1 VPAARVAPAGVLGEH
16 RVVTGKS
23 PAERALDLFV
33 YAPLGLALSAR
44 DLLPDL
50 VEKGRNQLTGQVS
63 SARFVGQFAVKQG
76 SKQANKA
83 FERARASA
91 EATLAE
97 RLESAGVET
106 GARNGTAADG
116 ARPPATPPRP
126 TPAAAHVAPTEVRP
140 EPTTVRP
147 TPTRAASPTPAA
159 AGPAPSP
166 EPVRA
171 EPATPGAPAPLAD
184 TLAIPA
190 YDSLS
195 ASQVVPRLS
204 SLSPSELEAVREY
217 ETAHRGRKTILNRV
231 AQLSS

>member
-1 VPAARVAPAGVLGEH
+1 M
-16 RVVTGKS
+16 TSKS

-50 VEKGRNQLTGQVS
+50 VEKGRKQLTGQVN

-83 FERARASA
+83 FERARATA
-91 EATLAE
+91 EATLTE
-97 RLESAGVET
+97 RLDAAGVDA
-106 GARNGTAADG
+106 GARNGAAAPPHA
-116 ARPPATPPRP
+116 ARPTSS
-126 TPAAAHVAPTEVRP
+126 AAARTAPPAVRP
-140 EPTTVRP
+140 QPTQVRP
-147 TPTRAASPTPAA
+147 TPTPAASPTPAA
-159 AGPAPSP
+159 AQPAPAP

-171 EPATPGAPAPLAD
+171 EPATPGVPAPLAD
-184 TLAIPA
+184 TLAIPS

-217 ETAHRGRKTILNRV
+217 EAAHRGRKTILNRI
-231 AQLSS
+231 AQLS

>member
-1 VPAARVAPAGVLGEH
+1 VVGDSGEH
-16 RVVTGKS
+16 REVTSKT

-50 VEKGRNQLTGQVS
+50 VERGRQQLNGQVTQ
-63 SARFVGQFAVKQG
+63 AKVVGQFAVTQG
-76 SKQANKA
+76 SKQAGKA

-91 EATLAE
+91 EATLASRVGE
-97 RLESAGVET
+97 
-106 GARNGTAADG
+106 DG
-116 ARPPATPPRP
+116 APTPPGPPASTAP
-126 TPAAAHVAPTEVRP
+126 APTVVRP
-140 EPTTVRP
+140 EPSHVRA
-147 TPTRAASPTPAA
+147 TPAPAAAPTPAS
-159 AGPAPSP
+159 AGPAPAP

-171 EPATPGAPAPLAD
+171 EPASSGAAPAPLAG

-204 SLSPSELEAVREY
+204 GLSPTELAAVRDY
-217 ETAHRGRKTILNRV
+217 EAAHRGRKTILNRV
-231 AQLSS
+231 AQLQAS

>member
-1 VPAARVAPAGVLGEH
+1 
-16 RVVTGKS
+16 VTSKS

-50 VEKGRNQLTGQVS
+50 VEKGRKQLTGQVN

-83 FERARASA
+83 FERARATA

-97 RLESAGVET
+97 RLDAAGVDT
-106 GARNGTAADG
+106 GARNGAAAPAQA
-116 ARPPATPPRP
+116 ARPTP
-126 TPAAAHVAPTEVRP
+126 TPAARTAPPAVRPQPTQVRPAPTP
-140 EPTTVRP
+140 
-147 TPTRAASPTPAA
+147 AASPTPAA
-159 AGPAPSP
+159 AQPAPAP

-171 EPATPGAPAPLAD
+171 EPATPGVPAPLAD
-184 TLAIPA
+184 TLAIPS

-217 ETAHRGRKTILNRV
+217 EAAHRGRKTILNRI
-231 AQLSS
+231 AQLS

>member
-1 VPAARVAPAGVLGEH
+1 
-16 RVVTGKS
+16 VTSKS

-44 DLLPDL
+44 DLLPEL
-50 VEKGRNQLTGQVS
+50 VEKGRKQLTGQVN

-83 FERARASA
+83 FEKARASA
-91 EATLAE
+91 EATLTD
-97 RLESAGVET
+97 RLEAAGVDT
-106 GARNGTAADG
+106 GARNGAAADG
-116 ARPPATPPRP
+116 ARRPSPPPRP
-126 TPAAAHVAPTEVRP
+126 TTTAAHVAPAEVRP
-140 EPTTVRP
+140 EPTRVRP
-147 TPTRAASPTPAA
+147 TPTVAASPTPAA
-159 AGPAPSP
+159 AEPGPAP

-171 EPATPGAPAPLAD
+171 EPATPGLAAPLAD

-204 SLSPSELEAVREY
+204 SLSPAELEAVREY
-217 ETAHRGRKTILNRV
+217 EAAHRGRKTILNRV
-231 AQLSS
+231 AQLSA

>member
-1 VPAARVAPAGVLGEH
+1 MGVVGEH
-16 RVVTGKS
+16 REVTGKS

-44 DLLPDL
+44 DLLPEL
-50 VEKGRNQLTGQVS
+50 VEKGRKQLTGQVS

-83 FERARASA
+83 FEKARASA

-97 RLESAGVET
+97 RLEAAGVDT
-106 GARNGTAADG
+106 GGRNGAAAD
-116 ARPPATPPRP
+116 RPRQPAPASRP
-126 TPAAAHVAPTEVRP
+126 TPTAAHIAPTEVRP
-140 EPTTVRP
+140 EPTPVRP
-147 TPTRAASPTPAA
+147 TPTAAASPTPAA
-159 AGPAPSP
+159 AEPVPAP

-171 EPATPGAPAPLAD
+171 EPATPGVPAPLAEA
-184 TLAIPA
+184 LAIPA

-204 SLSPSELEAVREY
+204 NLSPAELEAVREY
-217 ETAHRGRKTILNRV
+217 EAAHRGRKTILNRV

>member
-1 VPAARVAPAGVLGEH
+1 
-16 RVVTGKS
+16 VTSKS

-50 VEKGRNQLTGQVS
+50 VEKGRKQLTGQVN

-83 FERARASA
+83 FERARATA
-91 EATLAE
+91 EATLTD
-97 RLESAGVET
+97 RLDAAGVDT
-106 GARNGTAADG
+106 GARNGAA
-116 ARPPATPPRP
+116 APPRAARP
-126 TPAAAHVAPTEVRP
+126 TPTAAHVAPTEVP
-140 EPTTVRP
+140 PQPTQVRP
-147 TPTRAASPTPAA
+147 TPTPAASPTPAA
-159 AGPAPSP
+159 AGPAPAP

-171 EPATPGAPAPLAD
+171 EPATPGVPAPLAD

-204 SLSPSELEAVREY
+204 SLSPAELEAVREY
-217 ETAHRGRKTILNRV
+217 EAAHRGRKTILNRI
-231 AQLSS
+231 AQLS

>member
-1 VPAARVAPAGVLGEH
+1 VGDSGEH
-16 RVVTGKS
+16 REVTSKT

-44 DLLPDL
+44 DLLPGL
-50 VEKGRNQLTGQVS
+50 VERGRQQLNGQMTQAKV
-63 SARFVGQFAVKQG
+63 VGQFAVQQG
-76 SKQANKA
+76 SKQAGKA

-91 EATLAE
+91 ESSVASRLGEDVAPE
-97 RLESAGVET
+97 R
-106 GARNGTAADG
+106 
-116 ARPPATPPRP
+116 PATPAP
-126 TPAAAHVAPTEVRP
+126 APTSVRP
-140 EPTTVRP
+140 EPTHVRA
-147 TPTRAASPTPAA
+147 TPAPAATPTPAS
-159 AGPAPSP
+159 AGPAPAP

-171 EPATPGAPAPLAD
+171 EPPPTPGAPAPLAS

-204 SLSPSELEAVREY
+204 GLSPAELAAVRDY

-231 AQLSS
+231 AQLQAS

>member
-1 VPAARVAPAGVLGEH
+1 
-16 RVVTGKS
+16 VTSKS

-50 VEKGRNQLTGQVS
+50 VEKGRKQLTGQVS

-83 FERARASA
+83 FEKARASA

-97 RLESAGVET
+97 RLEAAGVET
-106 GARNGTAADG
+106 GVRNGATADG
-116 ARPPATPPRP
+116 PRQPAPGSRSRP
-126 TPAAAHVAPTEVRP
+126 TPTAAHVAPTEVRP
-140 EPTTVRP
+140 EPTQVRP
-147 TPTRAASPTPAA
+147 TPTAAASPTPAA
-159 AGPAPSP
+159 AEPVPAP

-171 EPATPGAPAPLAD
+171 EPPTPSAPAPLAE
-184 TLAIPA
+184 TLAIPS

-204 SLSPSELEAVREY
+204 SLSPAELEAVREY
-217 ETAHRGRKTILNRV
+217 EAVHRGRKTILNRV
-231 AQLSS
+231 AQLL